1 MFKTSHKYDVS
12 KSIWSSFNIQISAAT
27 KPYDFKFFKKI
38 QENLTSKVVNH
49 LLGVRVS
56 MAGQVTNEWKNRI

>member
-1 MFKTSHKYDVS
+1 MFKTSHKYDVR
-12 KSIWSSFNIQISAAT
+12 KSVWSSFNCQISAAT
-27 KPYDFKFFKKI
+27 KPYVFHYFKEI

-56 MAGQVTNEWKNRI
+56 IAAQVTNEWKTRK